1 MSLSYV
7 YRNAVL
13 MGPFSA
19 CQTEVEQL
27 RKKVADLEMKSARQ
41 VHDVRCSFIPV
52 QHRNSTALTWN
63 NS

>member
-7 YRNAVL
+7 YHNAVL
-13 MGPFSA
+13 MGPF
-19 CQTEVEQL
+19 QTEVEQL